1 MRSIAVIVLTLLA
14 TLTSAWADQ
23 QKSDRELRKL
33 MVGAWRSPRHDYV
46 YLADGTWW
54 MGRPDPKGSEP
65 KVTHGHWKIKEHQLC
80 ETVYVQDEG
89 WRDNGCEPITKL
101 NHSEIIYGGYRM
113 ERISMKE
120 VEKY

>member
-1 MRSIAVIVLTLLA
+1 MRSIATVALTLVM
-14 TLTSAWADQ
+14 TISSVSAQ

-54 MGRPDPKGSEP
+54 MGRPDPKGPKP
-65 KVTHGHWKIKEHQLC
+65 KVTHGHWKIKDHQLC

-89 WRDNGCEPITKL
+89 LRDNGCELITKL
-101 NHSEIIYGGYRM
+101 NHSEIVYGGYRM
-113 ERISMKE
+113 ERISIKE

>member
-1 MRSIAVIVLTLLA
+1 MRCFVLVILIVA
-14 TLTSAWADQ
+14 TATPIRAD

-54 MGRPDPKGSEP
+54 MGRPDPKGPEP
-65 KVTHGHWKIKEHQLC
+65 KVTHGEWHIKDHRLC

-89 WRDNGCEPITKL
+89 ARDNGCELITKL
-101 NHSEIIYGGYRM
+101 NHREIVYGSYRM
-113 ERISMKE
+113 KRISIKE